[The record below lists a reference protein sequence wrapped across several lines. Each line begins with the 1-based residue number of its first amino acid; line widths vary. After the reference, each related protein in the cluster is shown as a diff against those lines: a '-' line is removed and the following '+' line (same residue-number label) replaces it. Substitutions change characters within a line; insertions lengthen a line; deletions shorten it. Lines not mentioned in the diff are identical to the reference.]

1 MAGLLSR
8 TKPVANYPGPL
19 GLLDAQLVR
28 AATQFFRQFQRRYDS
43 DRLVPRREHFEA
55 SVDVT
60 TLNPVTNFTQA
71 QVGAF
76 TVPGGMYFEF
86 KWLVQL
92 YVGPSAFTP
101 GDGSVKFA
109 WDIDDPLGSAPRQG
123 YPLQGFFNSTL
134 TLGGYNSGIYAP
146 WELEE
151 PEIIEENS
159 ILRSKVTVDGTKITA
174 GRIVTIAG
182 GHLWPRDP

>member
-1 MAGLLSR
+1 MAGLF
-8 TKPVANYPGPL
+8 TKRQVPNYPGPN
-19 GLLDAQLVR
+19 GLTNSELVK
-28 AATQFFRQFQRRYDS
+28 AATGFFRHFQRKYDS

-60 TLNPVTNFTQA
+60 TLTNLVQA

-92 YVGPSAFTP
+92 YIGPVGVFTP
-101 GDGSVKFA
+101 GDGNITFS
-109 WDIDDPLGSAPRQG
+109 WDIDNPLGSTPRQG
-123 YPLQGFFNSTL
+123 YPLQGFFASTF

-159 ILRSKVTVDGTKITA
+159 VLRSKVTVNTTIITA
-174 GRIVTIAG
+174 GRIATIAG